1 MLHLADGVLPEDAA
15 PGAELLDGELAAGD
29 DYSLWLSAQRRAQCQ
44 AQRQRVLKGL
54 AAAEDDGD
62 LDAALHH
69 AQALLALGAHDESHH
84 TALVREHFL
93 RGEAAAGLA
102 AFQYLE
108 PGSVDP
114 PGHPA
119 RPRHASAGVR
129 SAKAG
134 HHRLS
139 RRCRRPRPSRHLE
152 ATARDGRP
160 RR

>member
-1 MLHLADGVLPEDAA
+1 MLHLADGVLLEDAA
-15 PGAELLDGELAAGD
+15 PGAELLAGELAAGD

-84 TALVREHFL
+84 TALMREHFL
-93 RGEAAAGLA
+93 RGEAAGLA
-102 AFQYLE
+102 DFQYPE

-119 RPRHASAGVR
+119 RPRTRKRWSPLCEGWAPPPVPSLPAPAPFPSPR
-129 SAKAG
+129 SD
-134 HHRLS
+134 
-139 RRCRRPRPSRHLE
+139 RP
-152 ATARDGRP
+152 
-160 RR
+160 